1 MAEGEAPVNTVTR
14 NLEFTV
20 FSSVITTMK
29 LSEFSP
35 VSSSSALY
43 GSTQS
48 KIALGPSGL
57 NACAFTGGY
66 AQVSVLEWLS
76 NPYAHSVSVKSPL
89 LRLSLSAQMSPVI
102 SAATTL
108 NRNLARATVH
118 APGVPVYSITLQFS
132 GVQNFNFSVGKDYFE
147 LGKFTERTN
156 FTLPAC
162 KLYNGVSYVPCKG
175 CNISSYTNYNV
186 TYGCFDITQL
196 CPSMNLK
203 RDLFENETE
212 NENENENYANSH
224 SGSVAEFRSFDRRS
238 LDIKS
243 EESQAVTYGMVISS
257 IKAEITT
264 VLSSNPF
271 KVNPAKSIVVLIF
284 VSCLGGIIFIIL
296 IGLVRLDYSEK
307 LQKYY
312 VEKATDKV
320 ARKLLEETLKN
331 GGHGDLREVYQMCSA
346 KVQKDVSSKQGF
358 TGSLNRSTARTK
370 SNMSWAKGLIMGEK
384 KAKSSIDSTKV
395 AYPSRDLKQMNRLS
409 ARFSLTDI
417 YNTGKEIKDHYVSG
431 VKGNN
436 RSSVSFS
443 DMKDKDGSDDEED
456 GCDIPLSDRQI
467 ENTAIITEFL
477 QKLFPGCSIFS
488 GKNDAFKVIA
498 SNHDYF
504 KMFIGSG
511 VTKSRTIRFLDVVA
525 VILSCIFA
533 DTIFFGIFY
542 PSDSNCTASNDE
554 VSVYGLQFASL
565 SYYVSLTI
573 TLFHWLCVSPI
584 IMNFVQLVSY
594 VVELM
599 IVCLFRIDIP
609 LCMRVSHNI
618 Q

>member
-35 VSSSSALY
+35 LSSSSALY

-66 AQVSVLEWLS
+66 AQVSVLEWLN
-76 NPYAHSVSVKSPL
+76 NPYAHSMSVKSPL

-118 APGVPVYSITLQFS
+118 VPGVPVYSITLQFS
-132 GVQNFNFSVGKDYFE
+132 GIQNFNFSVGKDYFE

-162 KLYNGVSYVPCKG
+162 KIFNGVSYVPCKG

-196 CPSMNLK
+196 CPSTNVK
-203 RDLFENETE
+203 RNLFENESENKIE
-212 NENENENYANSH
+212 NENENENENNENSH
-224 SGSVAEFRSFDRRS
+224 SDSVAEFRSFYRRS

-243 EESQAVTYGMVISS
+243 EESQAITYGMVISS

-271 KVNPAKSIVVLIF
+271 KVNPAKSIVVLTF

-296 IGLVRLDYSEK
+296 IGLVRLDHSEK
-307 LQKYY
+307 LQKNY
-312 VEKATDKV
+312 VEKATEKV

-358 TGSLNRSTARTK
+358 TGSVNRSTARTK
-370 SNMSWAKGLIMGEK
+370 SNMTWAYGLIMGEK
-384 KAKSSIDSTKV
+384 KTKSSVDSTKV
-395 AYPSRDLKQMNRLS
+395 AYPSRDLKKMNRLS
-409 ARFSLTDI
+409 NRFSLTDI

-443 DMKDKDGSDDEED
+443 DKKDKDESDDEND
-456 GCDIPLSDRQI
+456 NNGPQSDRQI

-488 GKNDAFKVIA
+488 GRNDAFKVIA
-498 SNHDYF
+498 FNHDYF
-504 KMFIGSG
+504 KMFIGSD

-554 VSVYGLQFASL
+554 VSVSDLHFASL
-565 SYYVSLTI
+565 CYYV
-573 TLFHWLCVSPI
+573 
-584 IMNFVQLVSY
+584 
-594 VVELM
+594 
-599 IVCLFRIDIP
+599 
-609 LCMRVSHNI
+609 
-618 Q
+618 